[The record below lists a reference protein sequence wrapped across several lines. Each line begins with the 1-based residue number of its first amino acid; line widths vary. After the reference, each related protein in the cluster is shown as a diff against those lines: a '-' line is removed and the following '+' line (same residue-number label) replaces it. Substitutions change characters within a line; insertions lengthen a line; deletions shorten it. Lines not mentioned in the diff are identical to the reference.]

1 VNNAQKERLVQ
12 TLERCATR
20 LREARLPG
28 EVAADLERV
37 AGQVDEPC
45 VLAVV
50 GRMKAGKS
58 TFVNALLGEEVATV
72 GTRETTATINHFRYG
87 NPADPDRPVRCR
99 LRSGADE
106 YVSVAFLESLQGTTV
121 EGLRRADNIEYL
133 EYLLPNP
140 YLRDVTLVD
149 TPGTGAVVGDHQD
162 RTAEFR
168 NLENQLRDRHAQET
182 QRIGSKADAVIY
194 LVGAVPRST
203 DQAFLEEFSQ
213 ATGGSSRALNAIGVM
228 AKIDLQAEILA
239 RRMPLAAK
247 MSEQLK
253 DSLNTVVPVSAGIC
267 RTLHRLRANQN
278 AELIRW
284 MTTLRPIPAKRLAKL
299 LDDDQLYLGDYED
312 CPVTAEERERL
323 LGKMDWGVFTTV
335 ARLAADPALSEQA
348 IVERLDELA
357 GFGPLQKVLERH
369 FFQRARFLRCYRI
382 ANDARKIVNDIRYR
396 HLPDFRKRDQVDKD
410 QRERFLGFV
419 HSANGDQVVAKE
431 LEHFISLTCGTAA
444 RADRLDATVKEVD
457 RELATLFHEMEEY
470 NAEFAAWEE
479 LDQSRQLFSPAEIE
493 ELRCLLGLN
502 GVELEKRL
510 GAGQAT
516 VARASER
523 QQEWSEVSQRARESV
538 RRRVAERAQA
548 RYGLILYDLT
558 RTEGW

>member
-1 VNNAQKERLVQ
+1 MDNVQKTRLVE

-28 EVAADLERV
+28 EIAAALERL
-37 AGQVDEPC
+37 AGQVDQPC

-58 TFVNALLGEEVATV
+58 TFVNALLGDDVAKV
-72 GTRETTATINHFRYG
+72 GTTETTATINHFRYG

-106 YVSVAFLESLQGTTV
+106 YVSVAFLDSLQGTTV

-133 EYLLPNP
+133 DYLLPSP

-149 TPGTGAVVGDHQD
+149 TPGTGAVVDDHQD
-162 RTAEFR
+162 RTAEFL
-168 NLENQLRDRHAQET
+168 NLQNQLRDRHAQET
-182 QRIGSKADAVIY
+182 QRIGSQADAVIY

-203 DQAFLEEFSQ
+203 DQAFLDEFTR
-213 ATGGSSRALNAIGVM
+213 ATGGTSRALNAIGVM
-228 AKIDLQAEILA
+228 AKIDLQTEILA
-239 RRMPLAAK
+239 RRMSLAAK
-247 MSEQLK
+247 MSAQLK
-253 DSLNTVVPVSAGIC
+253 DSLNTVVPVSAGIY
-267 RTLHRLRANQN
+267 RTLTRLQANQN

-284 MTTLRPIPAKRLAKL
+284 MTTLRRIPAKRLAKL
-299 LDDDQLYLGDYED
+299 LDDDQLYLGEYDD
-312 CPVTAEERERL
+312 CPVTVEERERL

-335 ARLAADPALSEQA
+335 ARLAADPALSELA
-348 IVERLDELA
+348 IVERLDEAA
-357 GFGPLQKVLERH
+357 GFGPLQIVLERH

-382 ANDARKIVNDIRYR
+382 ASDARRIVNDIRYR
-396 HLPDFRKRDQVDKD
+396 HLPDFRKRDRADKD
-410 QRERFLGFV
+410 QRDRFLGFV
-419 HSANGDQVVAKE
+419 RSANGDQMVAKE
-431 LEHFISLTCGTAA
+431 LEQFICLTCGTAA
-444 RADRLDATVKEVD
+444 RADRLEATVRDVD

-470 NAEFAAWEE
+470 NADFAAWEE
-479 LDQSRQLFSPAEIE
+479 LDQSRQLFLPAEID

-510 GAGQAT
+510 PAGRAT
-516 VARASER
+516 VAHASER
-523 QQEWSEVSQRARESV
+523 QQAWSEVSQRARDPV
-538 RRRVAERAQA
+538 RRAVAERAQA

-558 RTEGW
+558 RADG